1 MEIDMILI
9 FNTPSINP
17 DPKTFYNHHHMRKS
31 GLFLSMIL
39 ILIFAVACQSVTIP
53 ASTNGIKVIAA
64 ESFLADIAQQ
74 VGGDRTKVDALIPAG
89 IDPHSFEPT
98 PREMAKVADCDLLI
112 ISGNGLEEWLKGILT
127 NIGGSKKIIEAS
139 TGLQSNNGDP
149 HFWLDPNN
157 VITYVNN
164 IQDALTSI
172 DPLGKAI
179 YAANAANYIELLKQL
194 DAWIQDQA
202 SKIPPAQRLLVTNH
216 ETLGYFA
223 ARYGFQIV
231 GSLIP
236 SLSPDASPSAQQL
249 AQLTDAIRS
258 TTAKVIFLDVGNNP
272 QLAAQIGSET
282 KARVVT
288 QLYSES
294 LSTADGPAPDYIT
307 MMKYNVSI
315 IVSALQ

>member
-1 MEIDMILI
+1 
-9 FNTPSINP
+9 
-17 DPKTFYNHHHMRKS
+17 MRKL
-31 GLFLSMIL
+31 GFFLSMIF
-39 ILIFAVACQSVTIP
+39 ILLFAATCQATKIP
-53 ASTNGIKVIAA
+53 ISTNGIKVIVA

-74 VGGDRTKVDALIPAG
+74 VAGDRTQVEALIPAG
-89 IDPHSFEPT
+89 LDPHSFEPT

-112 ISGNGLEEWLKGILT
+112 ISGAGLEEWLKGILT

-149 HFWLDPNN
+149 HFWLDPIN

-164 IQDALTSI
+164 IRDALTSV
-172 DPLGKAI
+172 DPQGKSV
-179 YAANAANYIELLKQL
+179 YTANAVIYIQQLEQL
-194 DAWIQDQA
+194 DAWIKDQV

-236 SLSPDASPSAQQL
+236 SLSTDASPSAQQL

-258 TTAKVIFLDVGNNP
+258 TTAKVIFLDFGNNS
-272 QLAAQIGSET
+272 QLAAQIASET
-282 KARVVT
+282 KARIVT
-288 QLYSES
+288 ELYSES
-294 LSTADGPAPDYIT
+294 LSPLGGPAPTYIT

>member
-1 MEIDMILI
+1 LDDENI
-9 FNTPSINP
+9 
-17 DPKTFYNHHHMRKS
+17 FYNHSHMKKI
-31 GLFLSMIL
+31 GLFLSPIL
-39 ILIFAVACQSVTIP
+39 LIIFAVSCQAVMTP

-74 VGGDRTKVDALIPAG
+74 VGGDRTKVDTLIPAG
-89 IDPHSFEPT
+89 LDPHSFEPT
-98 PREMAKVADCDLLI
+98 PREMTEVADSDLLI

-139 TGLQSNNGDP
+139 AGLQSNNGDP

-164 IQDALTSI
+164 IQNALTSI
-172 DPLGKAI
+172 DPEGKAI
-179 YAANAANYIELLKQL
+179 YAANAATYIQQL
-194 DAWIQDQA
+194 HDLDTWIKDQV

-216 ETLGYFA
+216 DQMGYFA

-236 SLSPDASPSAQQL
+236 SFSSDASPSAQQL
-249 AQLTDAIRS
+249 AQLTDVIRS
-258 TTAKVIFLDVGNNP
+258 TTAKAIFLDVGNNT
-272 QLAAQIGSET
+272 QLAQQIASET
-282 KARVVT
+282 KVKVIT
-288 QLYSES
+288 DLYSES
-294 LSTADGPAPDYIT
+294 LSAPDGPASTYLA
-307 MMKYNVSI
+307 MMKYNVST

>member
-1 MEIDMILI
+1 MCSFDFITTS
-9 FNTPSINP
+9 NNP
-17 DPKTFYNHHHMRKS
+17 DSKKLFYNHHLMRKL
-31 GLFLSMIL
+31 GFFPSMIFL
-39 ILIFAVACQSVTIP
+39 LIFAASCQTAIIS

-89 IDPHSFEPT
+89 LDPHSFEPT

-139 TGLQSNNGDP
+139 AGLQSNNGDP

-164 IQDALTSI
+164 IQDALTSLN
-172 DPLGKAI
+172 PQGKAI
-179 YAANAANYIELLKQL
+179 YAANAAAYIQKLTQL
-194 DAWIQDQA
+194 DTWIKDQV
-202 SKIPPAQRLLVTNH
+202 SKIPPLQRLLVTNH

-258 TTAKVIFLDVGNNP
+258 TTARVIFLDVGNNP
-272 QLAAQIGSET
+272 QLAAQIASET
-282 KARVVT
+282 KAKVIT

-294 LSTADGPAPDYIT
+294 LSLADGPAPDYIT